1 MRKIGFL
8 AAFLCISLAST
19 SFGHI
24 AAFDPQSMAYGDAP
38 IQLVHDDTGQSI
50 DSQKGQWILQIT
62 NSGSQAWTDFHFEI
76 FNGSAIF
83 QNPGGYPM
91 MVDGDYPAN
100 FTADLSTDGK
110 KWDIYFPADVVV
122 PGETVTFTLFT
133 NNQATGGLFAV
144 LFYPTVPEP
153 ATLAILG
160 LGGLL
165 AFRRKIK

>member
-8 AAFLCISLAST
+8 AAFVCISLVST

-24 AAFDPQSMAYGDAP
+24 ATFDPQSMAFGDAP
-38 IQLVHDDTGQSI
+38 IQLVHDDSGEPY
-50 DSQKGQWILQIT
+50 DSQKGQWMLQIT
-62 NSGSQAWTDFHFEI
+62 NSGVEAWTDFHFEI
-76 FNGSAIF
+76 VFGSAIF

-91 MVDGDYPAN
+91 MVDGDTPAN
-100 FTADLSTDGK
+100 FTADLSLDGK
-110 KWDIYFPADVVV
+110 SWDIYFPLDTVV

-133 NNQATGGLFAV
+133 NNQADGGLFAV

-153 ATLAILG
+153 ASLAILG